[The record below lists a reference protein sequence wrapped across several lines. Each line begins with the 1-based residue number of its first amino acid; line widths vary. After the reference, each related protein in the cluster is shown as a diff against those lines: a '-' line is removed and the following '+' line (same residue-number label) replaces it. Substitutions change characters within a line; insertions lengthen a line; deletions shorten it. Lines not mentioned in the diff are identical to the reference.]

1 MRRAWPILLVAVLT
15 LGSFVG
21 IRIQDTTPI
30 SLGFHWAQAAVG
42 VAGVMLVFFLSQ
54 LKKNNPSPPQGGE
67 GNEDLVEHSETVVAV
82 GEGESLRLGAVS
94 TPAQTPTADPLTLV
108 TLSAKALSSPSPLP
122 HMGGEGNKKKLRRKY
137 LLPAVYLL
145 ALALPFISFIDREL
159 LDLATLVLIY
169 ALLASGLNIVV
180 GFAGLL
186 DLGFIAFFAIGAYTY
201 GILGTSYGFS
211 FWLCL
216 PLAALTAAFTSL
228 LLGLPVLRLRGDYFA
243 IVTLGFGQ
251 IVYTLLLN
259 WRGLTH
265 GSQGIGGIARPGL
278 PGLPSDPA
286 NRVILLYYIILVLA
300 AAVFALVARL
310 RKLPIGRAWEALRED
325 EIAAASLGLS
335 RSRIK
340 LAAYAISA
348 AIAGLAGAFFAAR
361 QGFISP
367 ESFTFMDS
375 AIVLAIVVLGGSG
388 RGIGLLLAAALLIGL
403 PELIRPL
410 ADYRMLIFGALLIVM
425 MRVRPRGLFATRPVS
440 VRLS

>member
-1 MRRAWPILLVAVLT
+1 MKRFWPVLLVAVLT

-21 IRIQDTTPI
+21 IRLQDTTPI
-30 SLGFHWAQAAVG
+30 SLGFHWLQAGLA
-42 VAGVMLVFFLSQ
+42 VAGVVGFYFAAPFLKSSSSRG
-54 LKKNNPSPPQGGE
+54 LTTGPRAAHWVPRSSRGMTT
-67 GNEDLVEHSETVVAV
+67 LFVVI
-82 GEGESLRLGAVS
+82 SLI
-94 TPAQTPTADPLTLV
+94 
-108 TLSAKALSSPSPLP
+108 
-122 HMGGEGNKKKLRRKY
+122 
-137 LLPAVYLL
+137 
-145 ALALPFISFIDREL
+145 LPFIPGITREL

-201 GILGTSYGFS
+201 GILGTTAGLS

-216 PLAALTAAFTSL
+216 PLAALTAAFASL

-259 WRGLTH
+259 WRSLTH
-265 GSQGIGGIARPGL
+265 GSQGISGIARPRL
-278 PGLPSDPA
+278 PGLPTDPA
-286 NRVILLYYIILVLA
+286 ARVILLYYIILVLA

-348 AIAGLAGAFFAAR
+348 GIAGLAGAFFAAR

-375 AIVLAIVVLGGSG
+375 AIVLAIVVLGGAG
-388 RGIGLLLAAALLIGL
+388 RGWGLLLAAALLIGL
-403 PELIRPL
+403 PEIIRPL

-425 MRVRPRGLFATRPVS
+425 MRVRPRGLFAARPVS
-440 VRLS
+440 VKLS

>member
-1 MRRAWPILLVAVLT
+1 MRRFWPILLAAVLT
-15 LGSFVG
+15 LGVFVG
-21 IRIQDTTPI
+21 VRIRDTTPI
-30 SLGFHWAQAAVG
+30 SLGFHWAQAGLAV
-42 VAGVMLVFFLSQ
+42 VAVMLVFSLSPFLQ
-54 LKKNNPSPPQGGE
+54 K
-67 GNEDLVEHSETVVAV
+67 
-82 GEGESLRLGAVS
+82 
-94 TPAQTPTADPLTLV
+94 
-108 TLSAKALSSPSPLP
+108 LSSRPRAGTQRADKTVPQIQSPV
-122 HMGGEGNKKKLRRKY
+122 LRGTGSRVKPGMTI
-137 LLPAVYLL
+137 LVMLL
-145 ALALPFISFIDREL
+145 AAALPFLPFIDREL

-201 GILGTSYGFS
+201 GILGTSIN

-216 PLAALTAAFTSL
+216 PLAALIAAFASL

-259 WRGLTH
+259 WRSLTH
-265 GSQGIGGIARPGL
+265 GSQGIGGIARPAI
-278 PGLPSDPA
+278 PGLPPDPA
-286 NRVILLYYIILVLA
+286 SRVILLYYIILILA

-310 RKLPIGRAWEALRED
+310 RRLPIGRAWEALRED
-325 EIAAASLGLS
+325 EIAASSLGLS

-388 RGIGLLLAAALLIGL
+388 RGWGLLLAAALLIGL
-403 PELIRPL
+403 PEIIRPL
-410 ADYRMLIFGALLIVM
+410 ADYRMLLFGAGMVIM

-440 VRLS
+440 VKL